1 MNKNG
6 NETQRKKRTID
17 KRIKDFLLL
26 GIAAITLLFVAG
38 KVFSNDEKN
47 SVYVTEWTATEERVV
62 RLLNEMDG
70 VGEAEVIV
78 YETEKGVE
86 SVVVVCEGA
95 SSLKVSMNVREA
107 VSAALGVEEKS
118 IKIYLKKE

>member
-17 KRIKDFLLL
+17 KSIKDFLLL

>member
-1 MNKNG
+1 MNKND
-6 NETQRKKRTID
+6 NEKRRGKRTVD

-26 GIAAITLLFVAG
+26 GISAITLLFVAG

-78 YETEKGVE
+78 YETENGVE

-95 SSLKVSMNVREA
+95 SSLKISMNVREA